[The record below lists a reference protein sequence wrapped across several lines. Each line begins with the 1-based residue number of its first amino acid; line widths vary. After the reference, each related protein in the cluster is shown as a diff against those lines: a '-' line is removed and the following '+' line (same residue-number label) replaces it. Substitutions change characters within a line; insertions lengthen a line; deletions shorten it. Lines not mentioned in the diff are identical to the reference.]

1 MLLSLLYICIQH
13 NEEIFVPVPLCNRV
27 KDAYAALGLAMKE
40 SIENVPLH
48 VYQGPNGVFRIGDVA
63 STETTG
69 AVIARG
75 EGVVG
80 MGNEVRQ
87 TIIVCIIVLKHA
99 HTQSQLNHSA
109 SISKL

>member
-1 MLLSLLYICIQH
+1 MKRSLCL
-13 NEEIFVPVPLCNRV
+13 PPLCNRV
-27 KDAYAALGLAMKE
+27 KDAYAALGLAME
-40 SIENVPLH
+40 EFIEKVPLH
-48 VYQGPNGVFRIGDVA
+48 VYQGLNGVFGIVDVV

-75 EGVVG
+75 EGMVE
-80 MGNEVRQ
+80 MGNEVGQ

-109 SISKL
+109 SISEL

>member
-1 MLLSLLYICIQH
+1 M
-13 NEEIFVPVPLCNRV
+13 E
-27 KDAYAALGLAMKE
+27 E

-48 VYQGPNGVFRIGDVA
+48 VYWGPNGVFRIGDVV

-80 MGNEVRQ
+80 MGNEVGQ
-87 TIIVCIIVLKHA
+87 TIIVYIIVLKHA
-99 HTQSQLNHSA
+99 HTQSQLKHFA
-109 SISKL
+109 SISEL